1 MKQLEQTTLQFYSH
15 AVETYNDDELN
26 RYFFDLQTAFDAIE
40 KRITELHNE
49 TERGIN
55 DNERGIVNMDGTIE
69 KFNGE
74 Y

>member
-1 MKQLEQTTLQFYSH
+1 MKQLERTTLQFYSH
-15 AVETYNDDELN
+15 AVDTYNDDELN
-26 RYFFDLQTAFDAIE
+26 RYLFDLQTAVDAVE

-49 TERGIN
+49 
-55 DNERGIVNMDGTIE
+55 NERGIVNMDGTVE

>member
-1 MKQLEQTTLQFYSH
+1 MNQLKRTTAQFYI
-15 AVETYNDDELN
+15 AALETYNDDELS
-26 RYFFDLQTAFDAIE
+26 RYVFDLESTFDAIE

-49 TERGIN
+49 NVRS
-55 DNERGIVNMDGTIE
+55 IVNMDGTVE

>member
-1 MKQLEQTTLQFYSH
+1 MKQLERTTLQFYSH
-15 AVETYNDDELN
+15 AVDTYNDDELN
-26 RYFFDLQTAFDAIE
+26 RYLFDLQTAFDAIE

-49 TERGIN
+49 
-55 DNERGIVNMDGTIE
+55 NERGIVNMDGTVE

>member
-1 MKQLEQTTLQFYSH
+1 MKQLERTTLQFYSH
-15 AVETYNDDELN
+15 AVDTYNDDELN
-26 RYFFDLQTAFDAIE
+26 RYLFDLQTAFDAVE

-49 TERGIN
+49 
-55 DNERGIVNMDGTIE
+55 NERGIVNMDGTVE

>member
-1 MKQLEQTTLQFYSH
+1 MDEQLTIHGLSRPAYCEAMGLSKCF
-15 AVETYNDDELN
+15 E
-26 RYFFDLQTAFDAIE
+26 LQTAVDAVE

-49 TERGIN
+49 
-55 DNERGIVNMDGTIE
+55 NERGIVNMDGTVE

>member
-1 MKQLEQTTLQFYSH
+1 MKQLQPTTLDFYVDSMNR
-15 AVETYNDDELN
+15 YDDDELN
-26 RYFFDLQTAFDAIE
+26 RYLFDLQTAVDAVE

-49 TERGIN
+49 
-55 DNERGIVNMDGTIE
+55 NERGIVNMDGTVE